1 MLPVCQW
8 SNYHKL
14 SLSMVEW
21 LQVKFVIGGPV
32 VIVGMFSIFNVL
44 GWYFNT
50 VIMTK
55 MVLI

>member
-1 MLPVCQW
+1 
-8 SNYHKL
+8 
-14 SLSMVEW
+14 MVEW